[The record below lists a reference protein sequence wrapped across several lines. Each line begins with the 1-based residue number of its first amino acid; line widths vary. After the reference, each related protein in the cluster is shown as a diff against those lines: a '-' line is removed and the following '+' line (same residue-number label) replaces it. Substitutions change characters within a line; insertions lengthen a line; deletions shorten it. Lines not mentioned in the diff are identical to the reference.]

1 MKKDTVVEFRRPQ
14 QKQDLLSTMLREGAR
29 HLIAQAVRAEFED
42 FLAGYSGQRAVDG
55 RRAVVRNGFQPERE
69 ILTGLGP
76 VAVQVPKA
84 RSRGEEPAVFRSSL
98 VPPYVRSA
106 RSVEAALPWL
116 YLHGVST
123 GNMHE
128 ALAAL
133 LGPEAAGLSAS
144 AVARLKGC
152 WMEEYRQ
159 WCRSKLDRDRWVY
172 VWVDGIY
179 SGLRAE
185 DEWLCALVVIG
196 VNELGQ
202 KKFLA
207 IEDGVRES
215 KQSWREV
222 LLGLK
227 GRGLT
232 IPPKLAVGDGALG
245 FWAAVRE
252 VFPETRQQ
260 RCWVHKTANVLNY
273 LPKSLQPKAKAALHE
288 IWMAETKSRA
298 FVAFERFVAAFG
310 AKYPKARGWQPRR
323 RAPARSAGGA
333 GWLAGQLG
341 ELLGVAVEDPEQ
353 LNEGERRPGL
363 AGLVAGEGV
372 HAAAED
378 RRGLLLV
385 ERELPADAGDEGGID
400 HGRVHPL
407 VELEH
412 RRAGAG
418 RLGRA
423 QHGFAAGGAVLPF
436 HARDPRGLALVGVGD
451 VALLAD
457 ELCGSAGGA
466 LHGSSSLNETTR
478 RSSITVSFR

>member
-14 QKQDLLSTMLREGAR
+14 QEQDLLSTMLREGAR

-185 DEWLCALVVIG
+185 DERLCALVVVG
-196 VNELGQ
+196 VNERGE

-288 IWMAETKSRA
+288 IWMAETKSQA
-298 FVAFERFVAAFG
+298 IVAFEQFVAAFG
-310 AKYPKARGWQPRR
+310 AKYPKAVECLVKDREVLLAFYDFPAEHWIHIRTTNPIESTFATIRQRTERTKGCLTRDGMLSMIYKLGMSAEKNWYRLRGFEWLAKVIRGVRFRDGLEVQQRVRKTGNQAPRR
-323 RAPARSAGGA
+323 
-333 GWLAGQLG
+333 
-341 ELLGVAVEDPEQ
+341 
-353 LNEGERRPGL
+353 
-363 AGLVAGEGV
+363 
-372 HAAAED
+372 AAA
-378 RRGLLLV
+378 
-385 ERELPADAGDEGGID
+385 
-400 HGRVHPL
+400 
-407 VELEH
+407 
-412 RRAGAG
+412 
-418 RLGRA
+418 
-423 QHGFAAGGAVLPF
+423 
-436 HARDPRGLALVGVGD
+436 
-451 VALLAD
+451 
-457 ELCGSAGGA
+457 
-466 LHGSSSLNETTR
+466 
-478 RSSITVSFR
+478 

>member
-14 QKQDLLSTMLREGAR
+14 QEQDLLSTMLREGAR

-133 LGPEAAGLSAS
+133 LGPEAAGFSAS

-185 DEWLCALVVIG
+185 DERLCALVVIG
-196 VNELGQ
+196 VNERGE

-288 IWMAETKSRA
+288 IWMAETKSQA
-298 FVAFERFVAAFG
+298 IVAFEQFVAAFG
-310 AKYPKARGWQPRR
+310 AKYPKAVECLVKDREVLLAFYDFPAEHWIHIRTTNPIESTFATIRQRTERTKGCLTRDGMLSMIYKLGMSAEKNWYRLRGFEWLAKVIRGVRFRDGLEVQQRVRKTGNQAPRR
-323 RAPARSAGGA
+323 
-333 GWLAGQLG
+333 
-341 ELLGVAVEDPEQ
+341 
-353 LNEGERRPGL
+353 
-363 AGLVAGEGV
+363 
-372 HAAAED
+372 AAA
-378 RRGLLLV
+378 
-385 ERELPADAGDEGGID
+385 
-400 HGRVHPL
+400 
-407 VELEH
+407 
-412 RRAGAG
+412 
-418 RLGRA
+418 
-423 QHGFAAGGAVLPF
+423 
-436 HARDPRGLALVGVGD
+436 
-451 VALLAD
+451 
-457 ELCGSAGGA
+457 
-466 LHGSSSLNETTR
+466 
-478 RSSITVSFR
+478 

>member
-1 MKKDTVVEFRRPQ
+1 M
-14 QKQDLLSTMLREGAR
+14 STMLREGAR

-185 DEWLCALVVIG
+185 DERLCALVVIG
-196 VNELGQ
+196 VNERGE

-288 IWMAETKSRA
+288 IWMAETKSQA
-298 FVAFERFVAAFG
+298 IVAFEQFVAAFG
-310 AKYPKARGWQPRR
+310 AKYPKAVECLVKDREVLLAFYDFPAEHWIHIRTTNPIESTFATIRQRTERTKGCLTRDGMLSMIYKLGMSAEKNWYRLRGFEWLAKVIRGVRFRDGLEVQQRVRKTGNQAPRR
-323 RAPARSAGGA
+323 
-333 GWLAGQLG
+333 
-341 ELLGVAVEDPEQ
+341 
-353 LNEGERRPGL
+353 
-363 AGLVAGEGV
+363 
-372 HAAAED
+372 AAA
-378 RRGLLLV
+378 
-385 ERELPADAGDEGGID
+385 
-400 HGRVHPL
+400 
-407 VELEH
+407 
-412 RRAGAG
+412 
-418 RLGRA
+418 
-423 QHGFAAGGAVLPF
+423 
-436 HARDPRGLALVGVGD
+436 
-451 VALLAD
+451 
-457 ELCGSAGGA
+457 
-466 LHGSSSLNETTR
+466 
-478 RSSITVSFR
+478 